1 MKKINCILIMLL
13 LLVFAT
19 INVEASERIEID
31 YGITFE
37 LSEDWEESEFETE
50 PEILKYKY
58 ESDEHGTLMIG
69 VMDAY
74 SQMEEDEKK
83 GISRGDVDNSI
94 ITADDIRD
102 MFKDEYDVKEITT
115 ETYGDYE
122 FYVVDLTYSYTVENI
137 VGGEVVPNTSY
148 SPAEFDVI
156 VYNGY
161 MILLEHFNFTRGP
174 VVDENGVFQE
184 VSSSAENH
192 IEMLKSFDLSSIE
205 PDESKIGFN
214 NTGTTELLVSLT
226 ISLVMTIFVYLLVPT
241 ILIVSRRKYQKRT
254 LKTIVIINGVIGF
267 IVFNILRGLLGDEV
281 SSNAWPAILWSS
293 IAYWLMKK
301 AGIMKN
307 NEETSSLLHHESDCA
322 STVDEKNLIQEKKEK
337 KQVLQQPKLLAIA
350 IVSAILVPV
359 LIVFHILAENASL
372 DIGIFYIINDSLAF
386 FVLPAIFVISLI
398 VLISSRRKKNTIS
411 IRRREKC
418 YKKVAQI
425 QEYLEKGIITP
436 FPKFIP

>member
-94 ITADDIRD
+94 LTADDIRD

-174 VVDENGVFQE
+174 IVDENGEFQE
-184 VSSSAENH
+184 VSASAENH
-192 IEMLKSFDLSSIE
+192 IAMLQSLDLSSIE
-205 PDESKIGFN
+205 PDERNDGFESGSIYQLLGLL
-214 NTGTTELLVSLT
+214 TLLVA
-226 ISLVMTIFVYLLVPT
+226 
-241 ILIVSRRKYQKRT
+241 
-254 LKTIVIINGVIGF
+254 GV
-267 IVFNILRGLLGDEV
+267 V
-281 SSNAWPAILWSS
+281 
-293 IAYWLMKK
+293 
-301 AGIMKN
+301 
-307 NEETSSLLHHESDCA
+307 
-322 STVDEKNLIQEKKEK
+322 
-337 KQVLQQPKLLAIA
+337 
-350 IVSAILVPV
+350 
-359 LIVFHILAENASL
+359 
-372 DIGIFYIINDSLAF
+372 
-386 FVLPAIFVISLI
+386 I
-398 VLISSRRKKNTIS
+398 VLILRKRNNSASNIQNYNETLFCQKCGTDLPVDSEFCHVCGTKINKE
-411 IRRREKC
+411 EK
-418 YKKVAQI
+418 
-425 QEYLEKGIITP
+425 EK
-436 FPKFIP
+436 

>member
-1 MKKINCILIMLL
+1 MKRIASILIMLTML
-13 LLVFAT
+13 LQT
-19 INVEASERIEID
+19 IIADASNRIEID

-94 ITADDIRD
+94 LTADDIRD

-174 VVDENGVFQE
+174 IVDENGEFQE
-184 VSSSAENH
+184 VSVSAENH
-192 IEMLKSFDLSSIE
+192 ISMLKSIDLSSIA
-205 PDESKIGFN
+205 PTES
-214 NTGTTELLVSLT
+214 
-226 ISLVMTIFVYLLVPT
+226 
-241 ILIVSRRKYQKRT
+241 Q
-254 LKTIVIINGVIGF
+254 
-267 IVFNILRGLLGDEV
+267 DEV
-281 SSNAWPAILWSS
+281 SISKVYKGIVILAAIAVVSVIVPTMIKVIVKS
-293 IAYWLMKK
+293 KK
-301 AGIMKN
+301 KN
-307 NEETSSLLHHESDCA
+307 
-322 STVDEKNLIQEKKEK
+322 KKE
-337 KQVLQQPKLLAIA
+337 V
-350 IVSAILVPV
+350 
-359 LIVFHILAENASL
+359 
-372 DIGIFYIINDSLAF
+372 
-386 FVLPAIFVISLI
+386 
-398 VLISSRRKKNTIS
+398 
-411 IRRREKC
+411 
-418 YKKVAQI
+418 
-425 QEYLEKGIITP
+425 
-436 FPKFIP
+436 